1 MLAVVE
7 LGGNQFMVQKG
18 DIIEVK
24 KQDAEVGKKISCE
37 ALLISDLEGKETK
50 VGTPMV
56 AGSKVEFKVLDQKK
70 DKKIRVFKMKA
81 KKRYMKNTGFR
92 AHITQL
98 EVTSIK

>member
-24 KQDAEVGKKISCE
+24 RQDAEIGKKISVE
-37 ALLISDLEGKETK
+37 AMLLSDLEGKETK

-70 DKKIRVFKMKA
+70 GIKVRVFKMKA
-81 KKRYMKNTGFR
+81 KKRYMKNNGFR